1 MKAIIIGSTK
11 HLFLAAVYASTG
23 IVVALLATGIYF
35 LNARPELSLWHT
47 VELKS
52 EFHYNTKLANFNEYL
67 SLEERLFAE
76 VERKVVQKIP
86 ASERSP
92 VNRYV
97 KNSLSDPA
105 HWPQNWNRSY
115 EWPVANA
122 EFGVLLLHGM
132 SDSPY
137 ALSNVA
143 AHFKGKA
150 HVLGLRLPGH
160 GTIPSGLTEL
170 YWQDLAAAVNL
181 ATAHMRQTLK
191 DKPLFVVAFS
201 TGAAVA
207 LNHELERISHNKTPD
222 YDGMIFISPAIG
234 LAPSAAAARWQSWI
248 GRLLEL
254 DKLQWNSIQ
263 VEYDPFKYTSF
274 AVNAGDVVYQLALRN
289 QGLLAG
295 LTPQQRA
302 QVPSILTFQSVVDAT
317 VSTAA
322 VVNNLYQTL
331 PEKGHELVLFD
342 MNRLDVNAKMVSND
356 PLAGL
361 LANIN
366 NPELHYRG
374 TVVENISNE
383 TTQVQARYFGL
394 DELGL
399 DEQNLDTQDIDAQ
412 GKVLTQVS
420 ENVRILDLYWPAGV
434 YSLSH
439 VALPF
444 GIDDGLYGA
453 VIQPDLHRIQIGAS
467 ASRGERGLYSVSA
480 SEMLRQKWNP
490 FFPYL
495 LERMDEYRLAH
506 MHSH

>member
-11 HLFLAAVYASTG
+11 HVFLAAVYASIG
-23 IVVALLATGIYF
+23 IVLALLVTGIYL

-47 VELKS
+47 VELKN
-52 EFHYNTKLANFNEYL
+52 EFHYDTKLTHFDEYL
-67 SLEERLFAE
+67 ALEDKLFAE

-86 ASERSP
+86 ASEFSP

-97 KNSLSDPA
+97 KHSLSDPG
-105 HWPQNWNRSY
+105 HWSQNWNRSF

-160 GTIPSGLTEL
+160 GTIPGGLTEL
-170 YWQDLAAAVNL
+170 YWQDLAAAVDL
-181 ATAHMRQTLK
+181 ATAHMHQALK
-191 DKPLFVVAFS
+191 GKPLFVVGFS

-207 LNHELERISHNKTPD
+207 LNHELARVRQDKTAD
-222 YDGMIFISPAIG
+222 YTGMIFISPAIG
-234 LAPSAAAARWQSWI
+234 LAPIAAAARWQSWT

-254 DKLQWNSIQ
+254 DKLQWNSLQ
-263 VEYDPFKYTSF
+263 VEYDPFKYNSF

-289 QGLLAG
+289 QGMLAE
-295 LTPQQRA
+295 LTAAQRM
-302 QVPSILTFQSVVDAT
+302 QIPSILTFQSVVDAT
-317 VSTAA
+317 VSSLA
-322 VVNNLYQTL
+322 VVDNLYQLL
-331 PEKGHELVLFD
+331 PDKGHELVLFD
-342 MNRLDVNAKMVSND
+342 MNRLDINVKLISND
-356 PLAGL
+356 PLTFL
-361 LANIN
+361 QHSIN
-366 NPELHYRG
+366 SEQLHYRG
-374 TVVENISNE
+374 TVVENVSHDS
-383 TTQVQARYFGL
+383 TQVQARGFGL
-394 DELGL
+394 N
-399 DEQNLDTQDIDAQ
+399 QQ
-412 GKVLTQVS
+412 GEWLTQNNKQVQT
-420 ENVRILDLYWPAGV
+420 LDLFWPAGV

-444 GIDDGLYGA
+444 GIEDGLYGA
-453 VIQPDLHRIQIGAS
+453 VIKSDHRRIQIGAA
-467 ASRGERGLYSVSA
+467 ASRGERGLYSVPA

-495 LERMDEYRLAH
+495 LERIDEYRLAQ
-506 MHSH
+506 MQ

>member
-11 HLFLAAVYASTG
+11 HLFLAAVYASIG
-23 IVVALLATGIYF
+23 IALALLATGIYF

-47 VELKS
+47 VELEN

-67 SLEERLFAE
+67 ALEKRLFAE

-86 ASERSP
+86 ANEFSP

-115 EWPVANA
+115 EWPVADA

-160 GTIPSGLTEL
+160 GTIPSGLTEV

-181 ATAHMRQTLK
+181 ATAHMRQSLK
-191 DKPLFVVAFS
+191 GKPLFVVGFS

-207 LNHELERISHNKTPD
+207 LNHELERISQDKNPD
-222 YDGMIFISPAIG
+222 YAGMIFISPAIG
-234 LAPSAAAARWQSWI
+234 LAPLAAAARWQSWI

-295 LTPQQRA
+295 LTLPQRA

-317 VSTAA
+317 VSTSA
-322 VVNNLYQTL
+322 VVNHLYQTL
-331 PEKGHELVLFD
+331 PENGHELVLFD

-361 LANIN
+361 LASIN
-366 NPELHYRG
+366 SPALHYRG
-374 TVVENISNE
+374 TVVENISHE
-383 TTQVQARYFGL
+383 TTQVQARSFGL
-394 DELGL
+394 A
-399 DEQNLDTQDIDAQ
+399 AQ
-412 GKVLTQVS
+412 GKVVTEGNEQV
-420 ENVRILDLYWPAGV
+420 RALDQYWPAGV

-444 GIDDGLYGA
+444 GVDDGLYGA
-453 VIQPDLHRIQIGAS
+453 IIQPDSHRIQIGAT

-506 MHSH
+506 MH

>member
-11 HLFLAAVYASTG
+11 HLFLAAAYASIG
-23 IVVALLATGIYF
+23 IAVALLATGIYF

-47 VELKS
+47 VELDN
-52 EFHYNTKLANFNEYL
+52 EFHYNTKLASFNEYL
-67 SLEERLFAE
+67 ALEERLFAE

-86 ASERSP
+86 ANEFSP

-115 EWPVANA
+115 EWPKADA
-122 EFGVLLLHGM
+122 EFGILLLHGM

-160 GTIPSGLTEL
+160 GTIPSGLTEV
-170 YWQDLAAAVNL
+170 YWQDLVAAVNL
-181 ATAHMRQTLK
+181 ATAHMRQTLEG
-191 DKPLFVVAFS
+191 KPLFVVGFS
-201 TGAAVA
+201 TGAAIA
-207 LNHELERISHNKTPD
+207 LNHELERISQDKTPD
-222 YDGMIFISPAIG
+222 YAGMIFISPAIG
-234 LAPSAAAARWQSWI
+234 LTPSAAAARWQSWI

-295 LTPQQRA
+295 LTLPQRA

-317 VSTAA
+317 VSTSA

-342 MNRLDVNAKMVSND
+342 MNRLDVNTKMVSND
-356 PLAGL
+356 PLAG
-361 LANIN
+361 IN
-366 NPELHYRG
+366 SPAQHYRG

-383 TTQVQARYFGL
+383 TTQVQARSFGL
-394 DELGL
+394 DALGNVVT
-399 DEQNLDTQDIDAQ
+399 E
-412 GKVLTQVS
+412 GK
-420 ENVRILDLYWPAGV
+420 EVRALDLYWPAGV

-444 GIDDGLYGA
+444 GVDDGLYGA

-506 MHSH
+506 MH

>member
-11 HLFLAAVYASTG
+11 HLFLAAVYASIG

-47 VELKS
+47 VELKN

-67 SLEERLFAE
+67 ALEDRLFAE

-86 ASERSP
+86 ASELSP

-143 AHFKGKA
+143 VHFKGKA

-170 YWQDLAAAVNL
+170 YWQDLATAVNL

-207 LNHELERISHNKTPD
+207 LNHELERISHDKAPD

-295 LTPQQRA
+295 LTPKQRA

-383 TTQVQARYFGL
+383 TTQVQARSFGL
-394 DELGL
+394 DALGNVVTEGK
-399 DEQNLDTQDIDAQ
+399 EQA
-412 GKVLTQVS
+412 
-420 ENVRILDLYWPAGV
+420 RALDLYWPAGV

-444 GIDDGLYGA
+444 GVDDGLYGA